1 MIKHIIEESRY
12 VEITGFKNIMV
23 KNPKEFLKAFKLE
36 NLADVSVQFFNAKLI
51 ATRDHLHFAL
61 LNALTAFR
69 TKRNVSKSLA
79 VEIMLYASAQRQIRK
94 AIELVGVKAGCSDI
108 AVIVVG
114 EKLGSVEAA
123 VSEISRFLG
132 KKTDEHV
139 LDLSTVKM
147 LAIRKSFMITEEELA
162 VVTKDGDAQRGLV
175 DVVVERMALLSTK
188 L

>member
-1 MIKHIIEESRY
+1 MIKHLSDESRY
-12 VEITGFKNIMV
+12 VEITGFRNITV
-23 KNPKEFLKAFKLE
+23 ERPEKFLEAIQREKQ
-36 NLADVSVQFFNAKLI
+36 ADVSVQFFSAELI
-51 ATRDHLHFAL
+51 AGWEHLYFAL
-61 LNALTAFR
+61 LNALMAFR

-79 VEIMLYASAQRQIRK
+79 VEIMLYASAQHQIRK

-108 AVIVVG
+108 AVVVVG

-132 KKTDEHV
+132 KKPNEHV

-147 LAIRKSFMITEEELA
+147 RAIRKAFMITEEELA